1 MNNQNIKIQKKWD
14 GKIPYLTEIL
24 PEIPTNTIL
33 YKRLTGLGAT
43 YGELKAQRHSII
55 IEPNKPV
62 ISGKCADPKHCND
75 NLFGVFEGVYPDDIV
90 KYLKNLSCFMLL
102 SKYLTISSG

>member
-43 YGELKAQRHSII
+43 YGELKAQRNSII

-62 ISGKCADPKHCND
+62 TVSRPPPTETLAVLCSWILIVIS
-75 NLFGVFEGVYPDDIV
+75 
-90 KYLKNLSCFMLL
+90 
-102 SKYLTISSG
+102 